1 MIRRALPEIGYIEQ
15 VTILGLR
22 GTLSVEAM
30 VDTGAARTSIDMR
43 VAAKVGA
50 GPIVGTV
57 LTRSAR
63 YKRRRI
69 LATVMVQIRGETY
82 KVDVA
87 VEDRS
92 ALSHKV
98 LVGKDVLEAGR
109 LTVVPEPSTCPA
121 TRKF

>member
-1 MIRRALPEIGYIEQ
+1 MIRQALPEIGYIEP
-15 VTILGLR
+15 VTILGQR
-22 GTLSVEAM
+22 GTLSIEAK

-57 LTRSAR
+57 LTRSAQSR
-63 YKRRRI
+63 RRRI

-92 ALSHKV
+92 ALRHKV

-109 LTVVPEPSTCPA
+109 LTVVPRP
-121 TRKF
+121 

>member
-1 MIRRALPEIGYIEQ
+1 MPEIGYVEQ
-15 VTILGLR
+15 VTILGQK
-22 GTLSVEAM
+22 GELSVEAK

-57 LTRSAR
+57 LTSSAQYR
-63 YKRRRI
+63 RRRI
-69 LATVMVQIRGETY
+69 LATVMIQIRGETY
-82 KVDVA
+82 KVDAA

-98 LVGKDVLEAGR
+98 LLGKDVLKAAR
-109 LTVVPEPSTCPA
+109 LTVAPEP
-121 TRKF
+121 

>member
-121 TRKF
+121 ARKF